1 MISRFEVISCSAVL
15 QRLGGRIS
23 SEAAGKVVGESFVLV
38 QHVVIILILN
48 LEMQGSSMSS
58 EGGGDGRVC
67 LVDDRV
73 VAMLGLSPRGVDG
86 YVDLVAILDAWQS
99 VSDVHALGL
108 PNWEVLTVLGM
119 NVPTVHVPL
128 HDEAAHIVDANSAGF
143 AIVDEVPGFIGCE
156 GADGESCGGECF

>member
-1 MISRFEVISCSAVL
+1 
-15 QRLGGRIS
+15 
-23 SEAAGKVVGESFVLV
+23 
-38 QHVVIILILN
+38 
-48 LEMQGSSMSS
+48 MSS

-73 VAMLGLSPRGVDG
+73 VAVLGLSPCGVDG

-99 VSDVHALGL
+99 ISDVQALGL
-108 PNWEVLTVLGM
+108 PNWEVLAVLRM

-143 AIVDEVPGFIGCE
+143 AIVDEVPGFIGCK